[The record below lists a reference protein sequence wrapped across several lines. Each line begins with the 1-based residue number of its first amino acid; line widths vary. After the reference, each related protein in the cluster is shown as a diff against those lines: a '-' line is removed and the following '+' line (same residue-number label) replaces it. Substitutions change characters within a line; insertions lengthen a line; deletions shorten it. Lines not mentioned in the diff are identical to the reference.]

1 MTLSGNT
8 LALDE
13 EARISARRIFSLI
26 ANELQQVEIE
36 FERQA
41 RSNVQVIAYL
51 GDYLRKSGGK
61 RVRPALT
68 ILANYAVGGEGGRYN
83 SIRMATVMEF
93 LHTATLV
100 HDDIIDK
107 ADTRRNR
114 PTVNA
119 LYGNETAVLMGD
131 WLYMS
136 AFETSLAERS
146 LPILDILTSVTRKM
160 TEGEILQLTLL
171 GRADV
176 SEAQYLD
183 VLQRKTAYLFSASC
197 EIGGILGGASETE
210 QRALRE
216 YGLNLGTAFQLID
229 DLLDFTSTEA
239 VLGKASGADLLG
251 GKVTLPLIYLR
262 DSNPSVLEMVQRV
275 LRDGSYETVS
285 QQELFEA
292 LRSRDGRGSADGRGV
307 DGRGVDGLSST
318 DDLGSTN
325 GLNSTN
331 SVSSTE
337 GFSRDGTNSLS
348 STNALERARALAD
361 EYAEN
366 ARAALDSLPDSEYCD
381 SLRELPSY
389 ILNRDR

>member
-1 MTLSGNT
+1 MTTSGNT
-8 LALDE
+8 LTLDA
-13 EARISARRIFSLI
+13 EAITSARRIFSVI

-51 GDYLRKSGGK
+51 GEYLRASGGK

-68 ILANYAVGGEGGRYN
+68 ILSNYAAGGDGARYN

-107 ADTRRNR
+107 AETRRNR

-160 TEGEILQLTLL
+160 TEGELLQLTLL
-171 GRADV
+171 GHADI
-176 SEAQYLD
+176 SEGQYLD
-183 VLQRKTAYLFSASC
+183 VLKRKTAYLFSASC
-197 EIGGILGGASETE
+197 EIGAILGGATE
-210 QRALRE
+210 KQQTALRD
-216 YGLNLGTAFQLID
+216 YGLNLGTAFQLTD
-229 DLLDFTSTEA
+229 DLLDFTSSDEA
-239 VLGKASGADLLG
+239 LGKAAGADLLG
-251 GKVTLPLIYLR
+251 GKVTLPLIYLIAE
-262 DSNPSVLEMVQRV
+262 DASTLSMVQRV
-275 LRDGSYETVS
+275 LLDGSYETVP
-285 QQELFEA
+285 QQDLREA
-292 LRSRDGRGSADGRGV
+292 LAR
-307 DGRGVDGLSST
+307 
-318 DDLGSTN
+318 N
-325 GLNSTN
+325 G
-331 SVSSTE
+331 
-337 GFSRDGTNSLS
+337 
-348 STNALERARALAD
+348 ALEKARAVAD

-366 ARAALDSLPDSEYCD
+366 ARAALDDLPDSEYCD
-381 SLRELPSY
+381 SLRALPTY
-389 ILNRDR
+389 VLKRDR